1 MANEDTG
8 GPVAVVSN
16 HELDDANSAAIVE
29 SSADAPL
36 SMTGEAEHDTEEAG
50 EANQIKVSSNR
61 NAYFYVDLATR
72 FLRDMDDVELSGLGY
87 GTPISSSRVWVAS

>member
-1 MANEDTG
+1 MANEDSAPT
-8 GPVAVVSN
+8 VVS
-16 HELDDANSAAIVE
+16 HEQDEPAMIAATA
-29 SSADAPL
+29 S
-36 SMTGEAEHDTEEAG
+36 GEPAREEEEPS

-87 GTPISSSRVWVAS
+87 GTSGFVSTNLWKEC